1 MPIIND
7 AKSKTHIIAAKCLE
21 NLNFVFKNVKRG
33 NSKTAS
39 KNAISTGVMIS
50 FPMQNITL
58 KEIKINKMQ
67 ENLT

>member
-33 NSKTAS
+33 NNKTAS
-39 KNAISTGVMIS
+39 KNAISTGVIIS

>member
-39 KNAISTGVMIS
+39 KNAISTGVIMS

-67 ENLT
+67 ENLM

>member
-39 KNAISTGVMIS
+39 KNAISTGVIIS

>member
-1 MPIIND
+1 MPTIND

-39 KNAISTGVMIS
+39 KNAISTGVIIS

-67 ENLT
+67 ENLM

>member
-39 KNAISTGVMIS
+39 KNAISTGVIIS

-67 ENLT
+67 ENLM